1 VLRVIFELAAEEVER
16 GCSAFSRTQKKRG
29 AEVGEK
35 GEVERGRRRLG
46 ERDGVAGVRAERGL
60 KIVRINAQ
68 GDFEFLG
75 FGAEIGFG
83 VAGANRVRVNGGRE
97 RRREDEPEKYR
108 RVKGVAAQ
116 KKAREIQ
123 EFFYHGGVA

>member
-1 VLRVIFELAAEEVER
+1 VER
-16 GCSAFSRTQKKRG
+16 RCSAFSCTQKKSG

-46 ERDGVAGVRAERGL
+46 ERDGVAGVCAERGL

-97 RRREDEPEKYR
+97 RGREDEPEKYR

>member
-1 VLRVIFELAAEEVER
+1 MER
-16 GCSAFSRTQKKRG
+16 GCSAFSCTQKKSG

-46 ERDGVAGVRAERGL
+46 ERDGVAGVCAERGL

-97 RRREDEPEKYR
+97 RGREDEPEKYR